1 MTDQNKNE
9 NAESNDQ
16 DTVEVDAVESET
28 TDTVAEESAEATP
41 TEAAPSDKI
50 EGQGHA
56 GDAHEA
62 EPAPEED
69 NSDGGKLI
77 KVMIALT
84 VILGICWMALQSGYK
99 RAVSERSQNLA
110 APTSFAPAVHAQ
122 AWNEERVGGY
132 GREPVGEVEEGQE
145 PSAYR
150 YFVPT
155 QLAAE
160 LLMASP
166 EALAGDASAA
176 TVDGVDA
183 PELPE
188 APELENLL
196 GETTETEP
204 TAAP

>member
-9 NAESNDQ
+9 NAESNEK
-16 DTVEVDAVESET
+16 DTVEVDAVESEA
-28 TDTVAEESAEATP
+28 TDAGADDHAEATAAEDAASAEA
-41 TEAAPSDKI
+41 
-50 EGQGHA
+50 Q
-56 GDAHEA
+56 GDAHAHGA

-69 NSDGGKLI
+69 NSDGGQLI
-77 KVMIALT
+77 KVMLVLT
-84 VILGICWMALQSGYK
+84 VILGICWLALQSGYK
-99 RAVSERSQNLA
+99 RAVSARAQELA

-122 AWNEERVGGY
+122 NWNAERASSY

-160 LLMASP
+160 MLIASP
-166 EALAGDASAA
+166 DALSGDPSAA
-176 TVDGVDA
+176 TVDGMNA

-196 GETTETEP
+196 GETTESEP
-204 TAAP
+204 IAAP